1 MRNSLLG
8 DVCGHDALSAAGG
21 RWPERL
27 LRMSFLRFRDV
38 WGLGFRGLGVWGFGC
53 RVSGFRV
60 WGLVFQSLG
69 FRALGVRGFPDT
81 VISVFRRVCLAGSGG
96 DCAEIHSA

>member
-27 LRMSFLRFRDV
+27 LRMSFGVSGCMGFGVSGFGDLD
-38 WGLGFRGLGVWGFGC
+38 LGFRGLEFGV
-53 RVSGFRV
+53 
-60 WGLVFQSLG
+60 
-69 FRALGVRGFPDT
+69 
-81 VISVFRRVCLAGSGG
+81 
-96 DCAEIHSA
+96 